1 MLEQIERI
9 IPTNDRTNRIKF
21 LDDIHDIEVD
31 LKMKS
36 LIRGSFDSVI
46 FEDKIT
52 LRDELG
58 YIEQVKFNYDE

>member
-1 MLEQIERI
+1 
-9 IPTNDRTNRIKF
+9 
-21 LDDIHDIEVD
+21 
-31 LKMKS
+31 MKS